1 MASAQLAKR
10 KRSGEPAAHVVSNA
24 EETAAWSLPK
34 FEPRPSIIGLSATQ
48 AVAALR
54 KAQAKGIA
62 VSEVDLYSGW
72 FNLGICSLFFMTLR
86 ICMGN
91 FQKYGNLVDFSVMA
105 SLIGTIE
112 QWPACR
118 AVAAMLATVSLSLV
132 VEQRLRHRFPSTKR
146 YFVHLLLSLLQL
158 LQTCAIVVYT
168 IDNIAVGICVTFM
181 AVAMSAKIVSFGD
194 VCCMRHEPER
204 VPSVASFLYFLAAP
218 TLIYCDNYP
227 RSPVIK
233 WRLVMYLLLQLL
245 LAVVVEFVVAMQ
257 FAVPSLWSAEVRQ
270 SSYHPQQQLTRARRK
285 RGRVATTS
293 PSSKASSSCL
303 RQSFSCGSLASM
315 PSFTSASTC
324 CPSSSAS
331 ATGIF
336 TRRGGTAAAWETFGS
351 AALPP
356 PALLRAHTRFAHFV
370 PSQAVEPS
378 RSQLLRAACAAARQG
393 PRHQPHG
400 SDARHIR
407 RLSRATRSCAVCAI
421 QSVQAVG
428 VLGHDRPG
436 AHHHRHARVPP
447 PPSSRQH
454 HVLGLLRHRPERHRA
469 HV

>member
-10 KRSGEPAAHVVSNA
+10 KRSGEPAAHVASNA

-62 VSEVDLYSGW
+62 VSEFDLYSGW

-91 FQKYGNLVDFSVMA
+91 FQKYGNLVDFSVLA

-118 AVAAMLATVSLSLV
+118 AVAAMLATVSVSLA
-132 VEQRLRHRFPSTKR
+132 VERRLRHRLPSTKR
-146 YFVHLLLSLLQL
+146 YFLHLVLSLLQL
-158 LQTCAIVVYT
+158 LQTCAIVVWT

-181 AVAMSAKIVSFGD
+181 AVSMSAKIVSFGD

-204 VPSVASFLYFLAAP
+204 VPSLASFLYFLAAP

-257 FAVPSLWSAEVRQ
+257 FALPSLWSAEVSK
-270 SSYHPQQQLTRARRK
+270 SSRAHPLPLLTRPRRK
-285 RGRVATTS
+285 RGRAATTS
-293 PSSKASSSCL
+293 HSSKASSSYL
-303 RQSFSCGSLASM
+303 RPSFSCG
-315 PSFTSASTC
+315 
-324 CPSSSAS
+324 
-331 ATGIF
+331 
-336 TRRGGTAAAWETFGS
+336 
-351 AALPP
+351 
-356 PALLRAHTRFAHFV
+356 
-370 PSQAVEPS
+370 
-378 RSQLLRAACAAARQG
+378 
-393 PRHQPHG
+393 
-400 SDARHIR
+400 
-407 RLSRATRSCAVCAI
+407 
-421 QSVQAVG
+421 
-428 VLGHDRPG
+428 
-436 AHHHRHARVPP
+436 
-447 PPSSRQH
+447 
-454 HVLGLLRHRPERHRA
+454 
-469 HV
+469 